1 MKRLAFAA
9 VALSMLLCA
18 ECRAD
23 IYKWE
28 DETGAVNFTDDIS
41 NIPPEFRGKATMVI
55 REAPPASDK
64 RPSAPPKK
72 EAGTNRV
79 SAPSEPPPPVEEASE
94 PADQRV
100 EIASRVAQLKAK
112 IAAKEKLI
120 QFVDD
125 RQNLALNP
133 LRSRVVDPG
142 DLELYKK
149 YQAELPEDRRELQE
163 LESLLE
169 SLN

>member
-9 VALSMLLCA
+9 VAVSMLFCA
-18 ECRAD
+18 EIRAD

-28 DETGAVNFTDDIS
+28 DDTGAVNFTDDIS
-41 NIPPEFRGKATMVI
+41 NIPPAFRGKATMVI
-55 REAPPASDK
+55 REAPAAAQPQRSS
-64 RPSAPPKK
+64 PSKK
-72 EAGTNRV
+72 AAEADNV
-79 SAPSEPPPPVEEASE
+79 SAPSEPPAAQEASE
-94 PADQRV
+94 PADQRD

-133 LRSRVVDPG
+133 LRNRVVDPG
-142 DLELYKK
+142 DLDLYRK

>member
-9 VALSMLLCA
+9 VAVSMLFCA
-18 ECRAD
+18 EIRAD

-28 DETGAVNFTDDIS
+28 DDAGAVNFTDDIS
-41 NIPPEFRGKATMVI
+41 NIPPAFRDKATMVI
-55 REAPPASDK
+55 REAPAPAQA
-64 RPSAPPKK
+64 PSAPSKK
-72 EAGTNRV
+72 GAGTDKV
-79 SAPSEPPPPVEEASE
+79 SPRTEPPPAEEVYE
-94 PADQRV
+94 PANQRD

-125 RQNLALNP
+125 RQNLAMNP

-142 DLELYKK
+142 DLELYRK
-149 YQAELPEDRRELQE
+149 YQVELPEDRRELQE
-163 LESLLE
+163 LETLLE

>member
-9 VALSMLLCA
+9 VALSMLFCA
-18 ECRAD
+18 EIRAD

-28 DETGAVNFTDDIS
+28 DDAGAVNFTDDIS
-41 NIPPEFRGKATMVI
+41 NIPPAFRDKATMVI
-55 REAPPASDK
+55 REAPAPAQTPTG
-64 RPSAPPKK
+64 PSKK
-72 EAGTNRV
+72 GAGTDKA
-79 SAPSEPPPPVEEASE
+79 SPPSEPPAEEAPE
-94 PADQRV
+94 PANQRD

-142 DLELYKK
+142 DLELYRK
-149 YQAELPEDRRELQE
+149 YQAELPEDRRELAE
-163 LESLLE
+163 LETLLE